1 MPTVCLTQFRLASLP
16 CYVLV
21 LQPDEIAVAFRISD
35 PSPELRRLVDLSGV
49 ENLLPDERGT
59 GPAPR
64 GVR

>member
-1 MPTVCLTQFRLASLP
+1 MPTVCLTQFHLASLP

-49 ENLLPDERGT
+49 ENLLPDE
-59 GPAPR
+59 
-64 GVR
+64 